1 MRYLQMLAC
10 AHSIKFIEFNPSC
23 AGTSKTQYTT
33 KRYSHVAKTVKA
45 RTTTDRN
52 GKFAARSKLN
62 NSKEIK
68 IG

>member
-1 MRYLQMLAC
+1 
-10 AHSIKFIEFNPSC
+10 
-23 AGTSKTQYTT
+23 
-33 KRYSHVAKTVKA
+33 VKA